1 MSRLWVFL
9 HLLFLSAEDM
19 RDGSLSFAV
28 LLELLITGFIRDQW
42 CGEPVLWMPG
52 VFLMLAG
59 KLSGEVIGMGDGWLI
74 LALGMWLSYKELLQI
89 LLTGVLLGTCFGIC
103 RGTREIPL
111 VPFLTIGFVLTTGG

>member
-1 MSRLWVFL
+1 
-9 HLLFLSAEDM
+9 
-19 RDGSLSFAV
+19 
-28 LLELLITGFIRDQW
+28 
-42 CGEPVLWMPG
+42 
-52 VFLMLAG
+52 MLAG